1 MLNRRERNFDIFRY
15 FTRNRETGVSQS
27 HRPFRCVI
35 KAHAGNQNAATRF
48 VFRVCTLCDK
58 HSNKFQRRETRI
70 LGSEIKNLLEITF
83 TRRWSMQT
91 SCEDVVD
98 NKERKERNIKEE
110 REENLKSEKDRNS
123 NEKGLS
129 FAIISKEPTKSSIAK
144 PEDVLLRIYRIK
156 LVYS

>member
-1 MLNRRERNFDIFRY
+1 
-15 FTRNRETGVSQS
+15 
-27 HRPFRCVI
+27 
-35 KAHAGNQNAATRF
+35 
-48 VFRVCTLCDK
+48 
-58 HSNKFQRRETRI
+58 
-70 LGSEIKNLLEITF
+70 
-83 TRRWSMQT
+83 MQT

-129 FAIISKEPTKSSIAK
+129 FAIISKEPTKSLIAK